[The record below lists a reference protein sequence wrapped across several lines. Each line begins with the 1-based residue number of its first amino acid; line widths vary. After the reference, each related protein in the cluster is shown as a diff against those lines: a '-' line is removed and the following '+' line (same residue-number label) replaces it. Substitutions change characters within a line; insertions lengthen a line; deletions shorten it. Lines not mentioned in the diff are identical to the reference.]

1 MDYLIDT
8 VWLTINRA
16 CNFRCLWC
24 YAENTEYLKQ
34 DDMPIDLAKSLVDF
48 VKSLGVKGVLL
59 IGGEPTCYPYLFEL
73 LKYLKDNNMKSM
85 LVTNGY
91 KFYDKDYMKKIEE
104 SGLSSMGVSIKAA
117 NHKQHLQLTKS
128 DSFDKIKQAIKN
140 LSEIKNVRVSYSTV
154 VSNVTM
160 DNMEDFARLIANIDS
175 TKGLN
180 YSTCNPSFDENG
192 KANSEWIANPQA
204 VANAFMEKFDLI
216 NEIMG
221 GKVQYSP
228 TLPEC
233 LFQHDFVKKLK
244 STNQLCFGCHLQ
256 RRNGLIFNA
265 KGEIIPCN
273 GLPNFPIGQFGR
285 DFKNKEEFEKFWY
298 NKKFEDLYNKF
309 YQYPSYECQK
319 CVDYMECGGG
329 CPLKWFSYSPAAC
342 SLRRRVI

>member
-256 RRNGLIFNA
+256 
-265 KGEIIPCN
+265 
-273 GLPNFPIGQFGR
+273 
-285 DFKNKEEFEKFWY
+285 
-298 NKKFEDLYNKF
+298 
-309 YQYPSYECQK
+309 
-319 CVDYMECGGG
+319 
-329 CPLKWFSYSPAAC
+329 
-342 SLRRRVI
+342 